1 MSIRQTFHI
10 DHPDGT
16 IEVKLC
22 KGCEEDNDEAS
33 VEITDPCGNKAHIP
47 VSAFAEVDACMQAVV
62 AEYLRRD
69 K

>member
-1 MSIRQTFHI
+1 MIRQTFHI

-16 IEVKLC
+16 IEVNLC
-22 KGCEEDNDEAS
+22 KGCEEDSDEAS
-33 VEITDPCGNKAHIP
+33 VEITDPWGNTAHIP
-47 VSAFAEVDACMQAVV
+47 VSAFAEVDKCMQAVI